1 MVTGGPV
8 SELACVCFKYQYAK
22 EKNNKTEQSSVKL
35 RQPRVCTVFICV
47 KSLWVSH
54 TGLCCHVLEGT
65 PSDSLTRYV
74 HNPLHCAPTPPV
86 LVCYSGFSRWGN
98 LKPWFPWLSGSSWQ
112 FGSALAGLCDL
123 SSQAQ
128 GRSPLQLGAPSKLY
142 LNHCSYPELLFW
154 LG

>member
-1 MVTGGPV
+1 MSCSSKPGQIKSSTQYSCPV
-8 SELACVCFKYQYAK
+8 STNHSKLLNHQFFFEYSFGKASTQAIRTITLFCIVSSCGYRWSGVRISMCVFFKYQYAK

-86 LVCYSGFSRWGN
+86 LVCYSGFSR
-98 LKPWFPWLSGSSWQ
+98 
-112 FGSALAGLCDL
+112 
-123 SSQAQ
+123 
-128 GRSPLQLGAPSKLY
+128 
-142 LNHCSYPELLFW
+142 
-154 LG
+154 